1 MPTHVLRW
9 GRPSFKPLFS
19 EYLIIPM
26 KWITLSQNAC
36 RREVGT
42 LRITNN
48 LAQTTFNRRSEAGTI
63 CFKSLGFKKFL
74 APFNCISSV

>member
-9 GRPSFKPLFS
+9 RRPSFKPLFS
-19 EYLIIPM
+19 EYLIILM
-26 KWITLSQNAC
+26 TWITPNQDAC
-36 RREVGT
+36 RREEGT

-74 APFNCISSV
+74 TPFNCISSV